1 MATEYTLGASAS
13 CSDGHCG
20 EVVRVILDP
29 AARTVTHLVVEP
41 RHRPV
46 DGRLVPVAMID
57 AGATEIGLRCT
68 LAEFDRL
75 DASEEIEFVEG
86 MDYGGGYGSP
96 DAVQGYGNVGA
107 MGVGASSSGGTI
119 GGSLGHHRATVSTD
133 AVPEGESEVGAHEH
147 VHATDGEVG
156 RLKGFAVDSADHRVT
171 YVLLREGHLWGHKD
185 VAIPVS
191 AVASLDDGVWL
202 NITKKQVQEL
212 PPRA

>member
-20 EVVRVILDP
+20 EVIRVILDP

-41 RHRPV
+41 PHRPV

-57 AGATEIGLRCT
+57 AGASEIGLRCT

-96 DAVQGYGNVGA
+96 DAIQGVRQRRRHGRRGWQLRRDDRRQP
-107 MGVGASSSGGTI
+107 
-119 GGSLGHHRATVSTD
+119 GSPPG
-133 AVPEGESEVGAHEH
+133 
-147 VHATDGEVG
+147 DGQHG
-156 RLKGFAVDSADHRVT
+156 RR
-171 YVLLREGHLWGHKD
+171 
-185 VAIPVS
+185 
-191 AVASLDDGVWL
+191 
-202 NITKKQVQEL
+202 
-212 PPRA
+212 PRR

>member
-13 CSDGHCG
+13 CSDGPCG
-20 EVVRVILDP
+20 EVIRVILDP
-29 AARTVTHLVVEP
+29 VARTVTHLVVEP

-96 DAVQGYGNVGA
+96 DAVQGYGNLGG
-107 MGVGASSSGGTI
+107 MGVGAPRSGGRSAAAWATTGRRLARTLSPKAKAKSVPTSKSMPPTVKS
-119 GGSLGHHRATVSTD
+119 GG
-133 AVPEGESEVGAHEH
+133 
-147 VHATDGEVG
+147 
-156 RLKGFAVDSADHRVT
+156 
-171 YVLLREGHLWGHKD
+171 
-185 VAIPVS
+185 
-191 AVASLDDGVWL
+191 
-202 NITKKQVQEL
+202 
-212 PPRA
+212 

>member
-1 MATEYTLGASAS
+1 MATEYILGASAS

-41 RHRPV
+41 PHRPV

-86 MDYGGGYGSP
+86 VDYGGYGSP
-96 DAVQGYGNVGA
+96 DALQGYGNVGA
-107 MGVGASSSGGTI
+107 MGVGASQRRRDDRRQP
-119 GGSLGHHRATVSTD
+119 GSPPG
-133 AVPEGESEVGAHEH
+133 
-147 VHATDGEVG
+147 DGQHG
-156 RLKGFAVDSADHRVT
+156 RR
-171 YVLLREGHLWGHKD
+171 
-185 VAIPVS
+185 
-191 AVASLDDGVWL
+191 
-202 NITKKQVQEL
+202 
-212 PPRA
+212 PRR